1 MHKPVE
7 IVIDRG
13 NDPTGF
19 GHFGAKR
26 GFYKNGKRKYHKGH
40 DVKTTPG
47 EAVFSMIDGTIT
59 KYGYMYKN
67 ALQFRYFDVLSH
79 DKKIK
84 VRISYIEKHS
94 LFKVGMNVCAG
105 DRFAFAQNIAKYHNR
120 NKKKGDPLMINHI
133 HIEIR
138 VNGKLVDPNIYLK
151 ELK

>member
-1 MHKPVE
+1 MHKPLNK
-7 IVIDRG
+7 IINRG

-26 GFYKNGKRKYHKGH
+26 GNRTHKGH
-40 DVKTTPG
+40 DLKSIPG
-47 EAVFSMIDGTIT
+47 ENVFSMIDGTIT
-59 KYGYMYKN
+59 KYGYMYQN

-120 NKKKGDPLMINHI
+120 NKKGKKKKLMINHI